1 MSSLTIDRKMGRV
14 ATDDRALD
22 STIVLLSIVALSLLT
37 ALSKFGLFGMTGDVE
52 SGSLAGQIIWGTTYG
67 VAAWRLFVFRKDALV
82 VAKRSLPLV
91 AFMVMILASS
101 GWSVDP
107 AITLK
112 NAVEMIGTMLLSYYI
127 VTRFTLPEFLA
138 ILVRYFVSVSIVSIV
153 LVFLW
158 PSHGRSTGGVVGW
171 SGLWAEKNGFGAA
184 MGLALITYVISFV
197 LARGKRRLL
206 LLLALL
212 LSGVLFVGSQSTTAA
227 VVLSVTGVIVGILTM
242 SASPLYGL
250 AARLISA
257 IVALGLATYVLA
269 TGLDSAT
276 FFDSVGK
283 SSTLTGRSGFW
294 PGILRAIG
302 DRPIF
307 GFGYN
312 AFFFTQSTQQ
322 EYIAGLTGWWI
333 PMSAHNSYYQMILSV
348 GFVGL
353 AIYALAIIPAFVAC
367 LVSVIRDRE
376 MTAAWALAIML
387 FSLLGS
393 FTEVYVGIPNAIGSI
408 CFTSALLFALK
419 GFKPK
424 TEPVAPDALRRKR
437 SEIAVIRPSSIDL
450 LQA

>member
-1 MSSLTIDRKMGRV
+1 MSSLTIDRNIGRV
-14 ATDDRALD
+14 KTDDSVLD
-22 STIVLLSIVALSLLT
+22 STIVILSIVSLSLLT

-52 SGSLAGQIIWGTTYG
+52 SGSLAGQIIWGMTYG
-67 VAAWRLFVFRKDALV
+67 IAAWRLFVFRKDALI
-82 VAKRSLPLV
+82 VAKRSLPLL
-91 AFMVMILASS
+91 AFMAMILASS

-127 VTRFTLPEFLA
+127 VTRFTLTDFLA

-171 SGLWAEKNGFGAA
+171 CGLWSEKNGFGAA
-184 MGLALITYVISFV
+184 MGLALITYGISFV
-197 LARGKRRLL
+197 LAGGRRRLL
-206 LLLALL
+206 LVLALL
-212 LSGVLFVGSQSTTAA
+212 LSGVLFVGSQSITAA
-227 VVLSVTGVIVGILTM
+227 VVLTVTAVIVSVTML
-242 SASPLYGL
+242 SASPRFGL

-257 IVALGLATYVLA
+257 IVALGLVTFVLA

-276 FFDSVGK
+276 FLDSVGK
-283 SSTLTGRSGFW
+283 SSTLTGRSDFW

-307 GFGYN
+307 GYGYN
-312 AFFFTQSTQQ
+312 AFFYTQSTQQ
-322 EYIAGLTGWWI
+322 EYIAGLTGWWV
-333 PMSAHNSYYQMILSV
+333 PLSAHNSYYQMILSV

-353 AIYALAIIPAFVAC
+353 AIYSLAVIPAFFAC
-367 LVSVIRDRE
+367 LIYVVRDRE
-376 MTAAWALAIML
+376 MSAAWALGIML
-387 FSLLGS
+387 YSLLGS

-408 CFTSALLFALK
+408 CFTSAILFALK

-424 TEPVAPDALRRKR
+424 LEPVALNVLRRKR
-437 SEIAVIRPSSIDL
+437 NDLIAPRPSSADRL
-450 LQA
+450 RA